1 MQSPDTAFR
10 LTQPDPHPGI
20 SLCCHRVRG
29 FALIIL
35 RLRIP
40 QFPVQA
46 ILPDQCL
53 VRAYL
58 HDLSAVEHGDLVAEP
73 AACLEKYLLDLLY
86 RGKAVD

>member
-1 MQSPDTAFR
+1 MAFR

-35 RLRIP
+35 RLHVP
-40 QFPVQA
+40 QLRVLPALFSEQFFMPVR
-46 ILPDQCL
+46 LD
-53 VRAYL
+53 
-58 HDLSAVEHGDLVAEP
+58 DLSAVEHGDLVAEP